1 MRQKSLA
8 EFAARRRQRNKI
20 IFSRDMR
27 VRENTTQA
35 ASVEFLRMAQ
45 KLCAQQTASLL
56 SEKPGGFLDSLAPS
70 GTSQPE
76 GATGW
81 LKNGYGRV
89 EPE

>member
-1 MRQKSLA
+1 MGIEL
-8 EFAARRRQRNKI
+8 
-20 IFSRDMR
+20 
-27 VRENTTQA
+27 
-35 ASVEFLRMAQ
+35 VEIQIM
-45 KLCAQQTASLL
+45 
-56 SEKPGGFLDSLAPS
+56 APS